1 MNTKEQW
8 EYEFDKLFVEQG
20 NHRGGKVVREEAS
33 KIFDF
38 IRETREQAK
47 KEERERI
54 LKLQQYDYDGFLVK
68 CIMVD
73 DIINTITKE

>member
-20 NHRGGKVVREEAS
+20 SHRGGKVVREEAS

-38 IRETREQAK
+38 IRETREQAY
-47 KEERERI
+47 KEGYEEG
-54 LKLQQYDYDGFLVK
+54 YDKGWDDGR
-68 CIMVD
+68 D
-73 DIINTITKE
+73 